1 MKVFPF
7 AALLCLALAA
17 QLVTAEASLDDIYQA
32 RVPISDRTNSARQA
46 AYREG
51 LSQILI
57 KLSGYSGTPNFKG
70 LEAELSSAEQYLL
83 EFSIE
88 PISEPADDGV
98 AAQEG
103 EALWMRFNQNYIDE
117 LVRRW
122 EIPIWPSSRPE
133 VGFAMQVV
141 MGSENILLSESNY
154 PAAAALLK
162 QNALRRGVH
171 LRMLSPQEGGQLLA
185 QGQTAVDS
193 DYDYWG
199 LVELRRDRFGDSL
212 ATLKIETANG
222 PLLTYEASHAS
233 IERSIAEVFDQFVD
247 EISLQSSFVAVA
259 ASGNQ
264 VTLELSGIDSFDAYR
279 RVLSSLESLE
289 MVEEATVLQLDLDRV
304 QVRVK
309 LASGLALLLD
319 GIQQQGLLQIEQ
331 DSTLQSA
338 GFPVLQLAYQPSG
351 N

>member
-7 AALLCLALAA
+7 VALLCLALAA
-17 QLVTAEASLDDIYQA
+17 QLVTAEAPLDDIYQA

-57 KLSGYSGTPNFKG
+57 KLSGYSGTPGFEG

-88 PISEPADDGV
+88 PISQPADNGV

-103 EALWMRFNQNYIDE
+103 EALWMRFNQDFIDA

-133 VGFAMQVV
+133 IGLTMQVV
-141 MGSENILLSESNY
+141 MGSENILLDETNY

-162 QNALRRGVH
+162 QNALQRGVH
-171 LRMLSPQEGGQLLA
+171 LRTLSPREGGQLLVQA
-185 QGQTAVDS
+185 QAGGAS
-193 DYDYWG
+193 EYDYWG

-212 ATLKIETANG
+212 VTLKIETANRP
-222 PLLTYEASHAS
+222 PLLYATTNASL
-233 IERSIAEVFDQFVD
+233 ERSIAEVFDQFVD
-247 EISLQSSFVAVA
+247 EISLQSSFVAGA
-259 ASGNQ
+259 APGNQ
-264 VTLELSGIDSFDAYR
+264 VNLELSSIDNFDAYR
-279 RVLSSLESLE
+279 RVLGSLESLE
-289 MVEEATVLQLDLDRV
+289 MVEEATVLQLDLNRV
-304 QVRVK
+304 QVRLK
-309 LASGLALLLD
+309 LASSLALLLD
-319 GIQQQGLLQIEQ
+319 GIEQQGLLQIEQ
-331 DSTLQSA
+331 ESTLQSA
-338 GFPVLQLAYQPSG
+338 GFPVLQLRYRPSD